1 MKSKVIIRGGIDLD
15 NAEWTSPEN
24 LIADEINSKA

>member
-1 MKSKVIIRGGIDLD
+1 MKANFIIRVGIDLD